1 MNAANPKYKMNMA
14 PFKRSAFRRD
24 LRVSL
29 ISGFDTVQHADI
41 LQPFFEGTCNDVL
54 FVMHFG
60 FITTCK
66 LEDLV
71 RALTLR
77 RMIYEAVR
85 AVEHVMDK
93 KGMRIVYEQLPYPEF
108 DTRKVYE
115 DNMGGD
121 TKRYLAFH
129 ASEECKDEIVRVMK
143 YYVKDMFSKE
153 EFVVVRGHFRTP
165 VTSDVLDM
173 TITAMAFLNACCTC
187 GEESYSMRAGVLR
200 EENLKRWEV

>member
-1 MNAANPKYKMNMA
+1 MNMA

-29 ISGFDTVQHADI
+29 ISGFDMVQHADI
-41 LQPFFEGTCNDVL
+41 LKPFFEGTGNGVL

-85 AVEHVMDK
+85 AVEPVMNK
-93 KGMRIVYEQLPYPEF
+93 NGMRIVYEQLPYPEI
-108 DTRKVYE
+108 DTRKVDE
-115 DNMGGD
+115 DIMGGD
-121 TKRYLAFH
+121 TKRYLSFH

-153 EFVVVRGHFRTP
+153 EFVVVRGNFRTP
-165 VTSDVLDM
+165 VTSDVLDR
-173 TITAMAFLNACCTC
+173 TITATAFLDACCIR
-187 GEESYSMRAGVLR
+187 GEESYSMRSITKKSPSWSRLWAGLTFPG
-200 EENLKRWEV
+200 